1 MSPARFQSASSASH
15 EPIAGMR
22 TTARLMPASR
32 NVLRVAARKRMSIAP
47 VCSGKVKLRS
57 DLVAAALMSARET
70 VGLRILKR
78 GELLVDCAGFLG
90 AVPRREPSPGMLRAT
105 EASRR
110 SLLLGI
116 TAGPFAGFN
125 I

>member
-1 MSPARFQSASSASH
+1 
-15 EPIAGMR
+15 
-22 TTARLMPASR
+22 
-32 NVLRVAARKRMSIAP
+32 MSIAP

-57 DLVAAALMSARET
+57 DLVAALMSARET

-78 GELLVDCAGFLG
+78 GELLLDCAGFLG

-116 TAGPFAGFN
+116 TAGPFTGFN

>member
-1 MSPARFQSASSASH
+1 MSPARFQSAPSASH
-15 EPIAGMR
+15 EPIAGMC

-32 NVLRVAARKRMSIAP
+32 NVLRVAVTKRIPIAP

-57 DLVAAALMSARET
+57 DLVEALMSTREKS
-70 VGLRILKR
+70 GLRILKR
-78 GELLVDCAGFLG
+78 GELLADCAGFLG

-116 TAGPFAGFN
+116 TAGPFTGFN